1 MAVRAFHRSLDKV
14 SSTMENSS
22 IQYTDKQRWF
32 ALTRINTLSVLS
44 QIVQIGT
51 ITPLL
56 SLSLEQKGVEAAKIG
71 VIVSASWIAI
81 LMLYKI
87 IPRLLGHLGLVGANI
102 LSTTL
107 TIAALIGMTLT
118 SHLVLIF
125 ALNFLLG
132 IGLILR
138 WIACDTWIVSV
149 ASQSE
154 RGRAIGVHET
164 LMGLGIAI
172 GPLLLV
178 MFGVDSAFPY
188 YACAAIVLVS
198 GGLALTLKGHDS
210 QPQTPMEK
218 HHGKLFSV
226 IPVALC
232 GAFIA
237 GFSETSSVS
246 FLAAYSLSAG
256 YLLTAATLLI
266 SVFGVGG
273 TVLQLPIGWMAD
285 RSSHKTGQLVC
296 GLILLVGTV
305 AIPFSQPFPWLA
317 TLVVF
322 LWGGAIGG
330 MNTLAVIEAGDRVA
344 EHQVSTAMTAIAM
357 FYTLGSVLGPIATGA
372 AVSYVSPHGLMISIG
387 MVGAFFVVLLG
398 KKGRSD

>member
-1 MAVRAFHRSLDKV
+1 
-14 SSTMENSS
+14 MENAS
-22 IQYTDKQRWF
+22 IEYTDKRRWF
-32 ALTRINTLSVLS
+32 ALTKINTLSALS

-51 ITPLL
+51 VTPLL
-56 SLSLEQKGVEAAKIG
+56 SLSLEQQGVEPAKIG
-71 VIVSASWIAI
+71 VIVSASWLAI
-81 LMLYKI
+81 LLLYKWV
-87 IPRLLGHLGLVGANI
+87 PRLLARLGLVKTNI
-102 LSTTL
+102 LSAAL

-125 ALNFLLG
+125 LLNFVLG

-138 WIACDTWIVSV
+138 WIACDTWIVAV
-149 ASQSE
+149 ASKDE

-164 LMGLGIAI
+164 LMGLGIAV

-178 MFGVDSAFPY
+178 VFGVGSAVPY
-188 YACAAIVLVS
+188 YACAVIVLLS
-198 GGLALTLKGHDS
+198 GALALTLKDYDTR
-210 QPQTPMEK
+210 PQTPAEK
-218 HHGKLFSV
+218 RHGKLFSV
-226 IPVALC
+226 IPTALC

-246 FLAAYSLSAG
+246 FLAGYSLSAG

-266 SVFGVGG
+266 SVFGIGG

-285 RSSHKTGQLVC
+285 RSSYKVGQLVC
-296 GLILLVGTV
+296 GLILLLGTL
-305 AIPFSQPFPWLA
+305 AIPFSQPLPWLA
-317 TLVVF
+317 TIIVF

-330 MNTLAVIEAGDRVA
+330 MNTLAVIEAGDRVG

-372 AVSYVSPHGLMISIG
+372 TVSYISEHGLMISVGI
-387 MVGAFFVVLLG
+387 VGAVFIAMLILH
-398 KKGRSD
+398 RAPMQE

>member
-1 MAVRAFHRSLDKV
+1 
-14 SSTMENSS
+14 MEDLNIGYS
-22 IQYTDKQRWF
+22 DRQRWL

-56 SLSLEQKGVEAAKIG
+56 SLSLEQKGVDPAKIG
-71 VIVSASWIAI
+71 IIVSASWVAI
-81 LMLYKI
+81 LLLYKVV
-87 IPRLLGHLGLVGANI
+87 PRLLAHLGLVRANL
-102 LSTTL
+102 LSAVL
-107 TIAALIGMTLT
+107 TVLGLVGMTLT
-118 SHLVLIF
+118 SQLVWLF
-125 ALNFLLG
+125 ALNFVLG

-149 ASQSE
+149 ATDSE

-164 LMGLGIAI
+164 LMGLGIAV

-178 MFGVDSAFPY
+178 VFGVNSAVPY

-198 GGLALTLKGHDS
+198 GGLALSLKGHDA
-210 QPQTPMEK
+210 QPKTPVEK
-218 HHGKLFSV
+218 RHGKLFSV

-246 FLAAYSLSAG
+246 FLGAYSLSAG

-266 SVFGVGG
+266 SVFGIGG

-285 RSSHKTGQLVC
+285 RSSYKTGQLVC
-296 GLILLVGTV
+296 GLVMLLGTL
-305 AIPFSQPFPWLA
+305 AIPFSQSVPWLS
-317 TLVVF
+317 TFIVF

-330 MNTLAVIEAGDRVA
+330 MNTLAVIEAGDRVG
-344 EHQVSTAMTAIAM
+344 EHQVSTAMTAIAL

-372 AVSYVSPHGLMISIG
+372 TVSYISPHGLMIS
-387 MVGAFFVVLLG
+387 VGVAGGLFIALLML
-398 KKGRSD
+398 KKHA

>member
-1 MAVRAFHRSLDKV
+1 MQSP
-14 SSTMENSS
+14 S
-22 IQYTDKQRWF
+22 IPYSDKQRWL

-56 SLSLEQKGVEAAKIG
+56 SLSLEQQGVDPAKIG
-71 VIVSASWIAI
+71 VVVSASWIAI
-81 LMLYKI
+81 LLLYKI
-87 IPRLLGHLGLVGANI
+87 VPRALGYLGLVRANL
-102 LSTTL
+102 LSVLL
-107 TIAALIGMTLT
+107 TVLGLVGMTLT
-118 SHLVLIF
+118 SQLPLLF
-125 ALNFLLG
+125 ALNFVLG

-149 ASQSE
+149 ASETE

-164 LMGLGIAI
+164 LMGLGIAL

-178 MFGVDSAFPY
+178 VFGVDGAMPY
-188 YACAAIVLVS
+188 YACATIVLLS
-198 GGLALTLKGHDS
+198 GGLALSLKGHDS
-210 QPQTPMEK
+210 QPKTPVEK
-218 HHGKLFSV
+218 HHGKLFRV

-246 FLAAYSLSAG
+246 FLGAYSLAAG

-266 SVFGVGG
+266 SVFGIGG
-273 TVLQLPIGWMAD
+273 TVLQLPIGWLAD
-285 RSSHKTGQLVC
+285 RSSYKTGQLVC
-296 GLILLVGTV
+296 GLVVVLGTF
-305 AIPFSQPFPWLA
+305 AIPFSQAVPWLSA
-317 TLVVF
+317 FIVF

-344 EHQVSTAMTAIAM
+344 EHQVSTAMTAIAL

-372 AVSYVSPHGLMISIG
+372 TVSYLSVHGLMIS
-387 MVGAFFVVLLG
+387 VGAVGVLFVAVLLLR
-398 KKGRSD
+398 KA

>member
-1 MAVRAFHRSLDKV
+1 MDDIAYSDR
-14 SSTMENSS
+14 
-22 IQYTDKQRWF
+22 QRWL

-56 SLSLEQKGVEAAKIG
+56 SLSLEQKGVDPAKIG

-81 LMLYKI
+81 LLLYKVV
-87 IPRLLGHLGLVGANI
+87 PRLLGHLGLVRANL
-102 LSTTL
+102 LSVVL
-107 TIAALIGMTLT
+107 TVLGLIGMTLT
-118 SHLVLIF
+118 SELALLF
-125 ALNFLLG
+125 ALNFVLG

-149 ASQSE
+149 ATDSE

-164 LMGLGIAI
+164 LMGLGIAV

-178 MFGVDSAFPY
+178 VFGVDSAIPY
-188 YACAAIVLVS
+188 YACAAIVLLS
-198 GGLALTLKGHDS
+198 GGLALSLKGHDS
-210 QPQTPMEK
+210 RPKTPAEK
-218 HHGKLFSV
+218 RHGKLFSV

-246 FLAAYSLSAG
+246 FLGAYSLSAG
-256 YLLTAATLLI
+256 YVLAAATLLI
-266 SVFGVGG
+266 SVFGLGG

-285 RSSHKTGQLVC
+285 KSSYKTGQLAC
-296 GLILLVGTV
+296 GLVVLLGTL
-305 AIPFSQPFPWLA
+305 AIPFSQGLPWLSA
-317 TLVVF
+317 LIVF
-322 LWGGAIGG
+322 VWGGAIGG

-344 EHQVSTAMTAIAM
+344 EHQVSTAMTAIAL

-372 AVSYVSPHGLMISIG
+372 TVSYVSPHGLMIS
-387 MVGAFFVVLLG
+387 VGVAGGLFIALLMLR
-398 KKGRSD
+398 KAD

>member
-1 MAVRAFHRSLDKV
+1 MDDIAYS
-14 SSTMENSS
+14 
-22 IQYTDKQRWF
+22 DKQRWL

-56 SLSLEQKGVEAAKIG
+56 SLSLEQKGVDAAKIG

-81 LMLYKI
+81 LLLYKVV
-87 IPRLLGHLGLVGANI
+87 PRLLGHLGLVRANL
-102 LSTTL
+102 LSVGL
-107 TIAALIGMTLT
+107 TVLGLIGMTLT
-118 SHLVLIF
+118 SELALLF
-125 ALNFLLG
+125 ALNFVLG

-149 ASQSE
+149 ATDSE

-164 LMGLGIAI
+164 LMGLGIAV

-178 MFGVDSAFPY
+178 VFGVDSAIPY
-188 YACAAIVLVS
+188 YACAAIVLLS
-198 GGLALTLKGHDS
+198 GGLALSLKGHDS
-210 QPQTPMEK
+210 RPKTPAEK
-218 HHGKLFSV
+218 RHGKLFSV

-246 FLAAYSLSAG
+246 FLGAYSLSTG
-256 YLLTAATLLI
+256 YVLTAATLLI
-266 SVFGVGG
+266 SVFGIGG

-285 RSSHKTGQLVC
+285 RSSYKTGQLVC
-296 GLILLVGTV
+296 GLVVLLGTL
-305 AIPFSQPFPWLA
+305 AIPFSQSLPWLS
-317 TLVVF
+317 TLIVF
-322 LWGGAIGG
+322 VWGGAIGG

-344 EHQVSTAMTAIAM
+344 EHQVSTAMTAIAL

-372 AVSYVSPHGLMISIG
+372 TVSYVSPHGLMIS
-387 MVGAFFVVLLG
+387 VGVAGGLFIALLMLR
-398 KKGRSD
+398 KAA

>member
-1 MAVRAFHRSLDKV
+1 MDDIAYS
-14 SSTMENSS
+14 
-22 IQYTDKQRWF
+22 DKQRWL

-56 SLSLEQKGVEAAKIG
+56 SLSLEQKGVDPAKIG

-81 LMLYKI
+81 LLLYKVV
-87 IPRLLGHLGLVGANI
+87 PRLLGHLGLVRANL
-102 LSTTL
+102 LSVVL
-107 TIAALIGMTLT
+107 TVLGLIGMTLT
-118 SHLVLIF
+118 SELALLF
-125 ALNFLLG
+125 ALNFVLG

-149 ASQSE
+149 ATDSE

-164 LMGLGIAI
+164 LMGLGIAV

-178 MFGVDSAFPY
+178 VFGVDSAIPY
-188 YACAAIVLVS
+188 YACAAIVLLS
-198 GGLALTLKGHDS
+198 GGLALSLKGHDS
-210 QPQTPMEK
+210 RPKTPAEK
-218 HHGKLFSV
+218 RHGKLFSV

-246 FLAAYSLSAG
+246 FLGAYSLSTG
-256 YLLTAATLLI
+256 YVLTAATLLI
-266 SVFGVGG
+266 SVFGIGG

-285 RSSHKTGQLVC
+285 RSSYKTGQLVC
-296 GLILLVGTV
+296 GLVLLLGTL
-305 AIPFSQPFPWLA
+305 AIPFSQSLPWLS
-317 TLVVF
+317 TLIVF
-322 LWGGAIGG
+322 VWGGAIGG

-344 EHQVSTAMTAIAM
+344 EHQVSTAMTAIAL

-372 AVSYVSPHGLMISIG
+372 TVSYVSPHGLMIS
-387 MVGAFFVVLLG
+387 VGVAGGLFIALLMLR
-398 KKGRSD
+398 KTA

>member
-1 MAVRAFHRSLDKV
+1 MDDIAYS
-14 SSTMENSS
+14 
-22 IQYTDKQRWF
+22 DKQRWL

-56 SLSLEQKGVEAAKIG
+56 SLSLEQKGVDPAKIG

-81 LMLYKI
+81 LLLYKVV
-87 IPRLLGHLGLVGANI
+87 PRLLGHRGLVRANL
-102 LSTTL
+102 LSVVL
-107 TIAALIGMTLT
+107 TVLGLIGMTLT
-118 SHLVLIF
+118 SELALLF
-125 ALNFLLG
+125 ALNFVLG

-149 ASQSE
+149 ATDSE

-164 LMGLGIAI
+164 LMGLGIAV

-178 MFGVDSAFPY
+178 VFGVDSAIPY
-188 YACAAIVLVS
+188 YACAAIVLLS
-198 GGLALTLKGHDS
+198 GGLALSLKGHDS
-210 QPQTPMEK
+210 RPKTPAEK
-218 HHGKLFSV
+218 RHGKLFSV

-246 FLAAYSLSAG
+246 FLGAYSLSTG
-256 YLLTAATLLI
+256 YVLTAATLLI
-266 SVFGVGG
+266 SVFGIGG

-285 RSSHKTGQLVC
+285 RSSYKTGQLVC
-296 GLILLVGTV
+296 GLVVLLGTL
-305 AIPFSQPFPWLA
+305 AIPFSQSLPWLS
-317 TLVVF
+317 TLIVF
-322 LWGGAIGG
+322 VWGGAIGG

-344 EHQVSTAMTAIAM
+344 EHQVSTAMTAIAL

-372 AVSYVSPHGLMISIG
+372 TVSYVSPHGLMIS
-387 MVGAFFVVLLG
+387 VGVAGGLFIALLMLR
-398 KKGRSD
+398 KTA

>member
-1 MAVRAFHRSLDKV
+1 MDDSAYSDR
-14 SSTMENSS
+14 
-22 IQYTDKQRWF
+22 QRWL

-56 SLSLEQKGVEAAKIG
+56 SLSLEQKGVDPAKIG

-81 LMLYKI
+81 LLLYKVV
-87 IPRLLGHLGLVGANI
+87 PRLLGHLGLVKANL
-102 LSTTL
+102 LSVVL
-107 TIAALIGMTLT
+107 TVLGLIGMTLT
-118 SHLVLIF
+118 RELALLF
-125 ALNFLLG
+125 ALNFVLG

-149 ASQSE
+149 ATDSE

-164 LMGLGIAI
+164 LMGLGIAV

-178 MFGVDSAFPY
+178 VFGVDSAIPY
-188 YACAAIVLVS
+188 YACAAIVLLS
-198 GGLALTLKGHDS
+198 GGLALSLKGHDS
-210 QPQTPMEK
+210 RPKTPVEK
-218 HHGKLFSV
+218 RHGKLFSV

-246 FLAAYSLSAG
+246 FLGAYSLSTG

-266 SVFGVGG
+266 SVFGIGG

-285 RSSHKTGQLVC
+285 RSSYKTGQLVC
-296 GLILLVGTV
+296 GLMVVLGTL
-305 AIPFSQPFPWLA
+305 AIPFSQALPWLS
-317 TLVVF
+317 TLIVF
-322 LWGGAIGG
+322 VWGGAIGG

-344 EHQVSTAMTAIAM
+344 EYQVSTAMTAIAL

-372 AVSYVSPHGLMISIG
+372 TVSYVSPHGLMIS
-387 MVGAFFVVLLG
+387 VGVAGGLFIAVLML
-398 KKGRSD
+398 RRTA

>member
-1 MAVRAFHRSLDKV
+1 MDDIAYS
-14 SSTMENSS
+14 
-22 IQYTDKQRWF
+22 DKQRWL

-56 SLSLEQKGVEAAKIG
+56 SLSLEQKGVDAAKIG

-81 LMLYKI
+81 LLLYKVV
-87 IPRLLGHLGLVGANI
+87 PRLLGHLGLVRANL
-102 LSTTL
+102 LSVVL
-107 TIAALIGMTLT
+107 TVLGLIGMTLT
-118 SHLVLIF
+118 SELALLF
-125 ALNFLLG
+125 TLNFVLG

-149 ASQSE
+149 ATDSE

-164 LMGLGIAI
+164 LMGLGIAV

-178 MFGVDSAFPY
+178 VFGVDSAIPY
-188 YACAAIVLVS
+188 YACAAIVLLS
-198 GGLALTLKGHDS
+198 GGLALSLKGHDS
-210 QPQTPMEK
+210 RPKTPAEK
-218 HHGKLFSV
+218 RHGKLFSV

-246 FLAAYSLSAG
+246 FLGAYSLSTG
-256 YLLTAATLLI
+256 YVLTAATLLI
-266 SVFGVGG
+266 SVFGIGG

-285 RSSHKTGQLVC
+285 RSSYKTGQLVC
-296 GLILLVGTV
+296 GLVVLLGTL
-305 AIPFSQPFPWLA
+305 AIPFSQSLPWLS
-317 TLVVF
+317 TLIVF
-322 LWGGAIGG
+322 VWGGAIGG

-344 EHQVSTAMTAIAM
+344 EHQVSTAMTAIAL

-372 AVSYVSPHGLMISIG
+372 TVSYVSPHGLMIS
-387 MVGAFFVVLLG
+387 VGVAGGLFIALLMLR
-398 KKGRSD
+398 KTA

>member
-1 MAVRAFHRSLDKV
+1 MDDSAYSDR
-14 SSTMENSS
+14 
-22 IQYTDKQRWF
+22 QRWL

-56 SLSLEQKGVEAAKIG
+56 SLSLEQKGVDPAKIG

-81 LMLYKI
+81 LLLYKVV
-87 IPRLLGHLGLVGANI
+87 PRLLGHLGLVKANL
-102 LSTTL
+102 LSVVL
-107 TIAALIGMTLT
+107 TVLGLIGMTLT
-118 SHLVLIF
+118 RELALLF
-125 ALNFLLG
+125 ALNFVLG

-149 ASQSE
+149 ATDSE

-164 LMGLGIAI
+164 LMGLGIAV

-178 MFGVDSAFPY
+178 VFGVDSAIPY
-188 YACAAIVLVS
+188 YACAAIVLLS
-198 GGLALTLKGHDS
+198 GGLALSLKGHDS
-210 QPQTPMEK
+210 RPKTPVEK
-218 HHGKLFSV
+218 RHGKLFSV

-246 FLAAYSLSAG
+246 FLGAYSLSTG

-266 SVFGVGG
+266 SVFGIGG

-285 RSSHKTGQLVC
+285 RSSYKTGQLVC
-296 GLILLVGTV
+296 GLVVVLGTL
-305 AIPFSQPFPWLA
+305 AIPFSQALPWLS
-317 TLVVF
+317 TLIVF
-322 LWGGAIGG
+322 VWGGAIGG

-344 EHQVSTAMTAIAM
+344 EYQVSTAMTAIAL

-372 AVSYVSPHGLMISIG
+372 TVSYVSPHGLMIS
-387 MVGAFFVVLLG
+387 VGVAGGLFIALLML
-398 KKGRSD
+398 RRTA